1 MLTYCLI
8 LQLTLGLD
16 KIMEDKF
23 KKLLES
29 MDRPNYVEKTVEDV
43 YHDISGNTE
52 LTPREVAM
60 IGGVESQHGK
70 YEDNMAGSSAK
81 GIMQVMPNLAKI
93 MRPGSETT
101 IKDRNT
107 QAALASDIINYNSPT
122 IKEISASNKNSPSVE
137 DQYALYN
144 LGKGKGKKYV
154 EAMDDEP
161 IENVLPEQV
170 IKSNPKLYR
179 YKTVGKS
186 KEALRKF
193 LKERGEEFNFTIPE
207 TKLLELFANK
217 EEQNDE

>member
-16 KIMEDKF
+16 KIMEEKF

-29 MDRPNYVEKTVEDV
+29 MDRPNYVEKTIEDV
-43 YHDISGNTE
+43 YHDIASQTE
-52 LTPREVAM
+52 LTPREVSM

-81 GIMQVMPNLAKI
+81 GIMQVMPNLAKVI
-93 MRPGSETT
+93 RPGSEDT

-107 QAALASDIINYNSPT
+107 QAALASDIINYNTPT
-122 IKEISASNKNSPSVE
+122 IKQIASTNRNSPSVE

-144 LGKGKGKKYV
+144 LGKGRGKKYLM
-154 EAMDDEP
+154 ADDETL
-161 IENVLPEQV
+161 IEEILPEKV
-170 IKSNPKLYR
+170 IKSNPKLYK

-217 EEQNDE
+217 DEQNDE

>member
-16 KIMEDKF
+16 KVMEDKF

-29 MDRPNYVEKTVEDV
+29 MDRPNYVEKTIEDV
-43 YHDISGNTE
+43 YHDIASQTD

-70 YEDNMAGSSAK
+70 YEDNMGGGSAS

-93 MRPGSETT
+93 IRPGSENT

-122 IKEISASNKNSPSVE
+122 IKQIAASNKNSPSVE

-144 LGKGKGKKYV
+144 LGKGRGKEFVK
-154 EAMDDEP
+154 APDEEL
-161 IENVLPEQV
+161 IENVLPANV

-217 EEQNDE
+217 DEQNDE